1 MVSMSLEPPPP
12 PRPPGAAAPEPVAAE
27 TLRGGLFRHHGFR
40 QLFLAKA
47 TSSVAT
53 QLTLLAIPV
62 LAVEVLHAD
71 ASHLGLLATFEFL
84 AFLVV
89 GLPAGAWVDRRRPQ
103 RVLVAND

>member
-1 MVSMSLEPPPP
+1 MVSMSLEPPS
-12 PRPPGAAAPEPVAAE
+12 PPGAAGVAEPEPVAAE

-47 TSSVAT
+47 TSSVGT

-71 ASHLGLLATFEFL
+71 AFQMGLLATFEFL

-89 GLPAGAWVDRRRPQ
+89 GLPAGAWVDRWRRK
-103 RVLVAND
+103 